1 VGTVERSLYDRLGG
15 VDAITAVVRAVAA
28 RQLKDDR
35 INQKYARTNVDRLV
49 KEFVDQICQATGGPC
64 KYTGRS
70 MTEAHHNMGVTSGE
84 FQAFVDDVVA
94 TLNDFNVGKA
104 EQDELLNI
112 LAPLQ
117 GEIVEADSGQTGT
130 PLPSEFIPAPAL
142 SPTQR

>member
-1 VGTVERSLYDRLGG
+1 
-15 VDAITAVVRAVAA
+15 
-28 RQLKDDR
+28 
-35 INQKYARTNVDRLV
+35 
-49 KEFVDQICQATGGPC
+49 
-64 KYTGRS
+64 